1 MEGEL
6 DEKDK
11 EYERRLRTMRQEL
24 ERMRPIY
31 EAKSKDPELAKRV
44 NQLEQEVI
52 NTKNYYQKR
61 IRELEEKRGF
71 KIESV
76 VEPKVEQSKVKEVKS
91 ALKKPLVVDPEVEQA
106 A

>member
-1 MEGEL
+1 MTSDLAKGHEGDDTKQLKFKVKALEGEL

-44 NQLEQEVI
+44 N
-52 NTKNYYQKR
+52 
-61 IRELEEKRGF
+61 
-71 KIESV
+71 
-76 VEPKVEQSKVKEVKS
+76 
-91 ALKKPLVVDPEVEQA
+91 
-106 A
+106 